1 VSVNEFNNLLGQID
15 IYDKNVI
22 NYERLWESE
31 KRLFEQGESSL
42 FMMNSREMSMIN
54 ARLKLNEM
62 IYKNQKALLEADYSF
77 GLLNSMY

>member
-1 VSVNEFNNLLGQID
+1 
-15 IYDKNVI
+15 VI

>member
-1 VSVNEFNNLLGQID
+1 
-15 IYDKNVI
+15 
-22 NYERLWESE
+22 LWESE